1 MANLDRWSVREPV
14 PESLLEAL
22 RTHPRL
28 AERTAMLTFWGLN
41 EERVYIENLSAWDK
55 ITALAVE
62 YRPRADV
69 GFSRMTELL
78 TYNQQ
83 LLLSRSSLKELS
95 ISYKDLYDSRF
106 RDVVQMH
113 PGEKMAPV
121 EHLSLDHY
129 QFPHAHRGL
138 QHHINTS
145 HLQRLTLTDCEDF
158 DRLLHELSG
167 NVQLKAFT
175 LWRPIYHHQNTNAQ
189 YVRLL
194 HFLKT
199 QAQLKVLDLEHIG
212 LQRSATPPIISGM
225 PLRSLR
231 FHDLEDKLAVTEAG
245 DITEPIRILK
255 SIDAPTLDLIAVACP
270 KLLSLSI
277 DLTQIDI
284 KTVGL
289 RPSMSPLSTLP
300 TESLTDFCH
309 YIPDI

>member
-1 MANLDRWSVREPV
+1 VREPV

-22 RTHPRL
+22 RSLPRL

-41 EERVYIENLSAWDK
+41 EERVYIENLSAWDD

-62 YRPRADV
+62 YRPREDV
-69 GFSRMTELL
+69 DFSRMTELL

-83 LLLSRSSLKELS
+83 FLLSRSSLKELS
-95 ISYKDLYDSRF
+95 ISYKDLYCSDF

-113 PGEKMAPV
+113 SGEKIAPV

-129 QFPHAHRGL
+129 QFPHSHRGL

-145 HLQRLTLTDCEDF
+145 NLRRLTLTDCEDF

-167 NVQLKAFT
+167 NVQLKEFT
-175 LWRPIYHHQNTNAQ
+175 LWRPIYHYQNTSVQ

-199 QAQLKVLDLEHIG
+199 QAQLEVLDLEHIG
-212 LQRSATPPIISGM
+212 LQRSATPLILSRM

-231 FHDLEDKLAVTEAG
+231 FHDLEDKLSVTEAG
-245 DITEPIRILK
+245 DIVEPIRILK

-270 KLLSLSI
+270 RLTSLSI
-277 DLTQIDI
+277 DLTQVDI
-284 KTVGL
+284 KTVSL
-289 RPSMSPLSTLP
+289 RPSMSPSSQLP
-300 TESLTDFCH
+300 TELLTDFCG